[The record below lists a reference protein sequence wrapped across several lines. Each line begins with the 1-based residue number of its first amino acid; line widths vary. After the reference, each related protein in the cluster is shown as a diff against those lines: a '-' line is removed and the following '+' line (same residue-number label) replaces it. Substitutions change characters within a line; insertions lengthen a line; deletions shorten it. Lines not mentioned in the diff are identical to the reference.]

1 MAAVFLLILVHLL
14 MRAAYDIENSLGD
27 DETLGARLCSAMLR
41 QGVQFSTP
49 YILYANGSGYTIKG
63 IRDQI
68 FFQQCAVHGGW
79 HFGFDRRFRNVIYIF
94 SENGQCPPVFQIY

>member
-41 QGVQFSTP
+41 QGVQFS
-49 YILYANGSGYTIKG
+49 
-63 IRDQI
+63 
-68 FFQQCAVHGGW
+68 
-79 HFGFDRRFRNVIYIF
+79 DRKSV
-94 SENGQCPPVFQIY
+94 V